1 MARKHGQ
8 RGRLYV
14 GIASSSAVAEPIA
27 YLNKLSFS
35 AATDTVEVTA
45 FEDGNKVKLAGKDDA
60 SGTFS
65 GFWDSATAQTY
76 TAASDGEARNFY
88 LYPDATV
95 GTAGTYWFGTAFFDF
110 NIEWATDSAVT
121 LSGKWEAAS
130 NVTKIG

>member
-1 MARKHGQ
+1 M
-8 RGRLYV
+8 
-14 GIASSSAVAEPIA
+14 
-27 YLNKLSFS
+27 
-35 AATDTVEVTA
+35 TA